1 MNILTVLR
9 ERLAVALSEIVE
21 EPADYAN
28 MLFPSQ
34 NSQFGDFQANCAMPL
49 GKKLGKQPR
58 EIASSIVEKLSVE
71 DFCEPPEVAGP
82 GFINLKLKTDFL
94 ERQLQNCLQ
103 ESRLGVAET
112 ETAQKTVIDFSSP
125 NVAKPMHVGHLRSTV
140 IGDALARI
148 LRFLGHE
155 VITDNH
161 VGDWGT
167 QFGMILYG
175 YKNFLDESAYQQNP
189 VGELSRLYRLVS
201 QLCDYHSTS
210 AQLEKLQ
217 QDVADAELALNKAEA
232 ESDPEDKKQKKLLKK
247 LRSALAKSRETLAA
261 AQKKVEAVHNQ
272 PELLALAESHPQIVT
287 LTREETAKLHAG
299 DAENSKLWN
308 EFLPACNEAMEVI
321 YKRLGIQFD
330 LVLGESFYQP
340 MLGGVVEDL
349 QKKGLAKESQGAIC
363 VFVQGNEAP
372 FIIQKQDGAFTYA
385 TTDLATIQYRID
397 ELNADH
403 ILYVVDKR
411 QSEHFQLLFDVSRL
425 WGYDQAQMQHVS
437 FGTVMGQDNKPFKTR
452 AGDTIGLESL
462 LDESIARARTIV
474 DENDDRKPN
483 GPELDEKQRQQ
494 IAEIIGLGGI
504 KYADLHHNRESDYVF
519 DWDKMLSMNGD
530 TATYMQYAFA
540 RICGIFRKAGLSR
553 EEVRADTAAPISLQH
568 EAERALGLQL
578 LRFEE
583 ALANVAQELRPNLLT
598 NYLFETA
605 NAFSSFYEHC
615 PVVKEED
622 PQRRT
627 SRLKLC
633 DLTARTIKQGLGL
646 LGIETSDRM

>member
-9 ERLAVALSEIVE
+9 ERFTVALSEIVD
-21 EPADYAN
+21 EPASYAN
-28 MLFPSQ
+28 MVFPSQ
-34 NSQFGDFQANCAMPL
+34 NPQFGDFQANCAMPL
-49 GKKLGKQPR
+49 GKKLRKQPR
-58 EIASSIVEKLSVE
+58 EIAALIIKKLSVD
-71 DFCEPPEVAGP
+71 DFCETPDVAGP
-82 GFINLKLKTDFL
+82 GFINLKLKTDYL
-94 ERQLQNCLQ
+94 QQQLQNSLQ
-103 ESRLGVAET
+103 DKRLGVAKSKS
-112 ETAQKTVIDFSSP
+112 AQKTIIDFSSP

-148 LRFLGHE
+148 LKFLGHD
-155 VITDNH
+155 VVTDNH
-161 VGDWGT
+161 IGDWGT

-175 YKNFLDESAYQQNP
+175 YKNFLDEAAYQQNP

-201 QLCDYHSTS
+201 QLCDYHSVS
-210 AQLEKLQ
+210 AQLEKNQ
-217 QDVADAELALNKAEA
+217 QNIEIAQQTVAQAEA
-232 ESDPEDKKQKKLLKK
+232 EVNRKGKKQKKTLKK
-247 LRSALAKSRETLAA
+247 LRSTLAGLDEA
-261 AQKKVEAVHNQ
+261 VVSTQKKIQAILDQ
-272 PELLALAESHPQIVT
+272 PELIEMIVAHPQIVK

-299 DAENSKLWN
+299 DEENIKLWN
-308 EFLPACNEAMEVI
+308 EFLPACNDAMEVV
-321 YKRLGIQFD
+321 YKRLGIHFD
-330 LVLGESFYQP
+330 LTLGESYYQP
-340 MLGGVVEDL
+340 MLGDVVDDL
-349 QKKGLAKESQGAIC
+349 KKKGLASESQGATC
-363 VFVQGNEAP
+363 VFVEGNKAP

-385 TTDLATIQYRID
+385 TTDLATIQYRVD
-397 ELNADH
+397 ELKANT

-411 QSEHFQLLFDVSRL
+411 QCEHFQLLFDVSKL

-437 FGTVMGQDNKPFKTR
+437 FGTVMGKDNKPFKTR

-462 LDESIARARTIV
+462 LDESITRARKIV

-483 GPELDEKQRQQ
+483 GPELDEQQRQR

-540 RICGIFRKAGLSR
+540 RICGIFRKAGLAR
-553 EEVRADTAAPISLQH
+553 EEVQADTTAPISLQH

-583 ALANVAQELRPNLLT
+583 ALANVAQEYRPNLLT

-615 PVVKEED
+615 TVAKEED
-622 PQRRT
+622 PNTRM

-633 DLTARTIKQGLGL
+633 DLTARTMKQGLSL

>member
-9 ERLAVALSEIVE
+9 ERFAVALSEIVD
-21 EPADYAN
+21 EPASYAN
-28 MLFPSQ
+28 MVFPSQ
-34 NSQFGDFQANCAMPL
+34 NTQFGDFQANCAMPL

-58 EIASSIVEKLSVE
+58 EIAALIIEKLSVD
-71 DFCEPPEVAGP
+71 DFCETPDVAGP
-82 GFINLKLKTDFL
+82 GFINLKLKTNYL
-94 ERQLQNCLQ
+94 EQQLQNSLQ
-103 ESRLGVAET
+103 DERLGVAESK
-112 ETAQKTVIDFSSP
+112 TAQKTIIDFSSP

-148 LRFLGHE
+148 LKFLGHD
-155 VITDNH
+155 VVTDNH
-161 VGDWGT
+161 IGDWGT

-175 YKNFLDESAYQQNP
+175 YKNFLDEAAYQKNL

-217 QDVADAELALNKAEA
+217 QNVETAGQALSKAETA
-232 ESDPEDKKQKKLLKK
+232 ANPEDKKQKKAIKK
-247 LRSALAKSRETLAA
+247 LRSTLAGSRETLAS
-261 AQKKVEAVHNQ
+261 AQKKIEAIQNQ
-272 PELLALAESHPQIVT
+272 PELLELVNEHPQIVK

-299 DAENSKLWN
+299 DEENIKLWN
-308 EFLPACNEAMEVI
+308 DFLPACNDAMEVV
-321 YKRLGIQFD
+321 YKRLGIHFD
-330 LVLGESFYQP
+330 LILGESYYQP
-340 MLGGVVEDL
+340 MLGDVVDDL
-349 QKKGLAKESQGAIC
+349 KKKGLASESQGAIC
-363 VFVQGNEAP
+363 VFVEGNKAP

-385 TTDLATIQYRID
+385 TTDLATIQYRVD
-397 ELNADH
+397 ELKADT

-411 QSEHFQLLFDVSRL
+411 QSEHFQLLFDVSKL
-425 WGYDQAQMQHVS
+425 WGYDQAEMQHVS
-437 FGTVMGQDNKPFKTR
+437 FGTVMGKDNKPFKTR

-462 LDESIARARTIV
+462 LDESITRARKIV
-474 DENDDRKPN
+474 DVNDDRKPN
-483 GPELDEKQRQQ
+483 GTELDEQQRQR

-519 DWDKMLSMNGD
+519 DWDKMLSMTGD

-553 EEVRADTAAPISLQH
+553 EEVQADTTAAISLQH
-568 EAERALGLQL
+568 DAERALGLQL

-583 ALANVAQELRPNLLT
+583 ALANVAQEYRPNLLT

-615 PVVKEED
+615 TVAKEED
-622 PQRRT
+622 PKIRM

-633 DLTARTIKQGLGL
+633 NLTARTMKQGLSL
-646 LGIETSDRM
+646 LGIDTSDRM

>member
-9 ERLAVALSEIVE
+9 ERFTVALSEIVD
-21 EPADYAN
+21 EPASYAN
-28 MLFPSQ
+28 MVFPSQ
-34 NSQFGDFQANCAMPL
+34 NPQFGDFQANCAMPL
-49 GKKLGKQPR
+49 GKKLRKQPR
-58 EIASSIVEKLSVE
+58 EIAALIIKKLSVD
-71 DFCEPPEVAGP
+71 DFCETPDVAGP
-82 GFINLKLKTDFL
+82 GFINLKLKTNYL
-94 ERQLQNCLQ
+94 QQQLQNSLQ
-103 ESRLGVAET
+103 DKRLGVAKSKS
-112 ETAQKTVIDFSSP
+112 AQKTIIDFSSP

-148 LRFLGHE
+148 LKFLGHD
-155 VITDNH
+155 VVTDNH
-161 VGDWGT
+161 IGDWGT

-175 YKNFLDESAYQQNP
+175 YKNFLDEAAYQQNP

-201 QLCDYHSTS
+201 QLCDYHSVS
-210 AQLEKLQ
+210 AQLEKNQ
-217 QDVADAELALNKAEA
+217 QNIEIAQQTVAQAEA
-232 ESDPEDKKQKKLLKK
+232 EVNRKGKKQKKTLKK
-247 LRSALAKSRETLAA
+247 LRSTLAGLDEA
-261 AQKKVEAVHNQ
+261 VVSTQKKIQAILDQ
-272 PELLALAESHPQIVT
+272 PELIEMIVAHPQIVK

-299 DAENSKLWN
+299 DEENIKLWN
-308 EFLPACNEAMEVI
+308 EFLPACNDAMEVV
-321 YKRLGIQFD
+321 YKRLGIHFD
-330 LVLGESFYQP
+330 LTLGESYYQP
-340 MLGGVVEDL
+340 MLGDVVDDL
-349 QKKGLAKESQGAIC
+349 KKKGLASESQGATC
-363 VFVQGNEAP
+363 VFVEGNKAP

-385 TTDLATIQYRID
+385 TTDLATIQYRVD
-397 ELNADH
+397 ELKANT

-411 QSEHFQLLFDVSRL
+411 QCEHFQLLFDVSKL

-437 FGTVMGQDNKPFKTR
+437 FGTVMGKDNKPFKTR

-462 LDESIARARTIV
+462 LDESITRARKIV

-483 GPELDEKQRQQ
+483 GPELDEQQRQR

-540 RICGIFRKAGLSR
+540 RICGIFRKAGLAR
-553 EEVRADTAAPISLQH
+553 EEVQADTTALISLQH

-583 ALANVAQELRPNLLT
+583 ALANVAQEYRPNLLT

-615 PVVKEED
+615 TVAKEED
-622 PQRRT
+622 PNTRM

-633 DLTARTIKQGLGL
+633 DVTARTMKQGLSL

>member
-9 ERLAVALSEIVE
+9 ERFAVALSEIVD
-21 EPADYAN
+21 EPASYAN
-28 MLFPSQ
+28 MVFASQ
-34 NSQFGDFQANCAMPL
+34 NPQFGDFQANCAMSL
-49 GKKLGKQPR
+49 GKKLEKQPR
-58 EIASSIVEKLSVE
+58 EIAALIIEKLSID
-71 DFCEPPEVAGP
+71 DFCEAPEVAGP
-82 GFINLKLKTDFL
+82 GFINLKLKTDYL
-94 ERQLQNCLQ
+94 EQQLQNSLQ
-103 ESRLGVAET
+103 DERLGVAESRM
-112 ETAQKTVIDFSSP
+112 AQKTIIDFSSP

-148 LRFLGHE
+148 LKFLGHD
-155 VITDNH
+155 VVTDNH
-161 VGDWGT
+161 IGDWGT

-175 YKNFLDESAYQQNP
+175 YKNFLDEVAYQQNP
-189 VGELSRLYRLVS
+189 VGELSRLYRLVR

-217 QDVADAELALNKAEA
+217 QNVETAEQALSEAEA
-232 ESDPEDKKQKKLLKK
+232 KSDPQDKKQKKAIKK
-247 LRSALAKSRETLAA
+247 LRSTLAGSREALASAR
-261 AQKKVEAVHNQ
+261 KKIQAVQEQ
-272 PELLALAESHPQIVT
+272 PELLEMANAHPQIVI

-299 DAENSKLWN
+299 DAENNKLWN
-308 EFLPACNEAMEVI
+308 DFLPACNEAMEVV

-330 LVLGESFYQP
+330 LTLGESYYQP
-340 MLGGVVEDL
+340 LLGNVVDDL
-349 QKKGLAKESQGAIC
+349 KKKGLASESQGAIC
-363 VFVQGNEAP
+363 VFVEGNKAP

-385 TTDLATIQYRID
+385 TTDLATIQYRVN
-397 ELNADH
+397 ELKAKN

-425 WGYDQAQMQHVS
+425 WGYDQTQMQHVS
-437 FGTVMGQDNKPFKTR
+437 FGTVMGKDNKPFKTR

-483 GPELDEKQRQQ
+483 GPELDEKERQQ

-553 EEVRADTAAPISLQH
+553 EEVQADPTAPISLQH
-568 EAERALGLQL
+568 DAEQALGVQL

-583 ALANVAQELRPNLLT
+583 ALANVAQEYRPNLLT

-615 PVVKEED
+615 TVAKEED
-622 PQRRT
+622 PSIRM

-633 DLTARTIKQGLGL
+633 DLTARTIKRGLSL